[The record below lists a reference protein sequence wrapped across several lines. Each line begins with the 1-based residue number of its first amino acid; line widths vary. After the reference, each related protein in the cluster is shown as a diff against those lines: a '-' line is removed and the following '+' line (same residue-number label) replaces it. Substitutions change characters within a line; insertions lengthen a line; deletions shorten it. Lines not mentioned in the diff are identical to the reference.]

1 MNRREFQAYT
11 EAKGWRSV
19 QGTAVGIWG
28 AYPFRLLFQN
38 GVVIRFRLE
47 PQDVDREQARSIQT
61 ELKGLRAQGV
71 TAPIWNS
78 REGLLQVTVRKLPGG
93 DWSAMDEVFQTVTG
107 RMRELRLQPPAQC
120 PICKRAECDCA
131 ALIGGDYVP
140 AHRECLNHLTRATEE
155 RAEQDQISGNYVSG
169 FIGAIL
175 GGIVGTLP
183 SLATI
188 FFFQRMFVLLY
199 ALIPLAA
206 YYGYK
211 LLKGKMDR
219 GAIVCTVISGV
230 LNLFTLNLLVFVVQ
244 MMVSYGALPV
254 DYLFYAFFGNLGA
267 ILPSMVM
274 DFVFLALGIWICY
287 SRISRTTKKDVTAA
301 YSIVETAQPY
311 SAPASSREG
320 SAPVRW

>member
-1 MNRREFQAYT
+1 MAST
-11 EAKGWRSV
+11 LW
-19 QGTAVGIWG
+19 
-28 AYPFRLLFQN
+28 N
-38 GVVIRFRLE
+38 G
-47 PQDVDREQARSIQT
+47 Q
-61 ELKGLRAQGV
+61 
-71 TAPIWNS
+71 
-78 REGLLQVTVRKLPGG
+78 EGLLQVTVRRLPGG
-93 DWSAMDEVFQTVTG
+93 DWSAVDEVFQAVTG

-120 PICKRAECDCA
+120 PHMQNGRSATCA

-211 LLKGKMDR
+211 LLKGKN
-219 GAIVCTVISGV
+219 GTGE
-230 LNLFTLNLLVFVVQ
+230 
-244 MMVSYGALPV
+244 P
-254 DYLFYAFFGNLGA
+254 
-267 ILPSMVM
+267 
-274 DFVFLALGIWICY
+274 
-287 SRISRTTKKDVTAA
+287 
-301 YSIVETAQPY
+301 
-311 SAPASSREG
+311 
-320 SAPVRW
+320 